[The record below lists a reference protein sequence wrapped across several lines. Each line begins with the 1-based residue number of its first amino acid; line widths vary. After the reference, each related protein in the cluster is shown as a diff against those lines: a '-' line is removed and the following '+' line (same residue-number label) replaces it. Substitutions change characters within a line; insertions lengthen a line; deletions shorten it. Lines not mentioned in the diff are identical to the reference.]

1 MFNTVYECALKKTK
15 SQLTEVGGKHCSQL
29 QPLFELLLGQTNAS
43 NIAQYSHTTNTSS
56 AIINHEKGC

>member
-29 QPLFELLLGQTNAS
+29 QPLFALLLLGQTNAS
-43 NIAQYSHTTNTSS
+43 NIA
-56 AIINHEKGC
+56 